1 MWDVP
6 VEAWRRLDTN
16 MNGPARLFAAIEAAN
31 RRVALD
37 TPHRPNLIGRLKA
50 AEYED
55 PCR

>member
-37 TPHRPNLIGRLKA
+37 TPHRPNLIGRLKD